1 MSNQEESP
9 KTVLFIKSESLF
21 IQRTLLIRNKVFF
34 KYFFLIYIIACFQTY
49 HLSSLLFL
57 SCLILAFDTI
67 YDWCYTW
74 NMIWNIEGE
83 LLNLNEKENS
93 HAS

>member
-1 MSNQEESP
+1 MNNQEESP
-9 KTVLFIKSESLF
+9 RAILFAKSESLS
-21 IQRTLLIRNKVFF
+21 IQRTILIRNKVFF
-34 KYFFLIYIIACFQTY
+34 KYFLLIYIVACFQTY

-57 SCLILAFDTI
+57 SCLLLAFDTI
-67 YDWCYTW
+67 YNWCYTW

-83 LLNLNEKENS
+83 LLNLNEKESS